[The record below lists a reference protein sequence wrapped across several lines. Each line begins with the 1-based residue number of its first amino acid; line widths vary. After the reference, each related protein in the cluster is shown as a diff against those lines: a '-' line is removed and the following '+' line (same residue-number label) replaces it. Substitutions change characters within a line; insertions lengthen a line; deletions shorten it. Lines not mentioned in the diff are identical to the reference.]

1 MPHGLGRPLSNTIS
15 IPQRDTKV
23 NAMTN
28 LLKSV
33 IAPKIHPQGRQKPTV
48 DRGLTAVAE
57 KRAKDAKWVSEDEV
71 AKEPQR

>member
-1 MPHGLGRPLSNTIS
+1 
-15 IPQRDTKV
+15 
-23 NAMTN
+23 MTN